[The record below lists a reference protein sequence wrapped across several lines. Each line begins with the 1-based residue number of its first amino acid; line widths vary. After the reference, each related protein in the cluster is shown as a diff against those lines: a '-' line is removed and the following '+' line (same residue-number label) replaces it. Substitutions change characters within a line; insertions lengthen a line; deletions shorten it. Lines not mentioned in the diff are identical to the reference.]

1 MKYMERAEEEEEEAN
16 KVEFGAHQLRAFWA
30 VTTETASSEQHTTA
44 GNTVIQSVCVSRT
57 RLR

>member
-1 MKYMERAEEEEEEAN
+1 MKYMERAEEEAN